1 MQRLRT
7 ILCAMLLGFPA
18 MVFAIEPVDINSAD
32 AQALAEAIK
41 GVGLSRATAIVTYR
55 DKHGAFESVDDLT
68 LVRGIGAKTIDE
80 NRDALSVGGK

>member
-7 ILCAMLLGFPA
+7 ILCAMLLSLPA
-18 MVFAIEPVDINSAD
+18 IAFAVEPVDINTAD
-32 AQALAEAIK
+32 AQVLADAIK

-55 DKHGAFESVDDLT
+55 DKHGRFESIDDLT

-80 NRDALSVGGK
+80 NRDVLSAGGK